1 MAAAVYVVAALEALS
16 AIIVVG
22 QVGKPRKVVTGP
34 VAAGM
39 VVIQAAVVTVLIIAA
54 GRL

>member
-1 MAAAVYVVAALEALS
+1 MAAA
-16 AIIVVG
+16 
-22 QVGKPRKVVTGP
+22 VVTGP